1 MYIES
6 SHHLSR
12 QREIKAESLGSLLA
26 QLSIADIA
34 VMLEAKQEEIIV
46 FVGMR
51 GDVCMTTGVESITVN
66 GDCVQLNLETA
77 TYDDVLQSPEF
88 SEVTKEIKSAE
99 IVKLVPKDRQDS
111 TPDDTG

>member
-6 SHHLSR
+6 SDHLKG
-12 QREIKAESLGSLLA
+12 QREIKADSLGTLLA

-34 VMLEAKQEEIIV
+34 VMLATKQEQIIV

-51 GDVCMTTGVESITVN
+51 GNVCLTSDVESITVN
-66 GDCVQLNLETA
+66 GDCIQLNLETA
-77 TYDDVLQSPEF
+77 TYDDVLQAPEF
-88 SEVTKEIKSAE
+88 SEVSKEMKSAE

-111 TPDDTG
+111 TPDDTE

>member
-6 SHHLSR
+6 SHHLGK

-34 VMLEAKQEEIIV
+34 VMLEAKREEIIV

-51 GDVCMTTGVESITVN
+51 GNVCMTTEVESITVN

-88 SEVTKEIKSAE
+88 SEVSKEIKSAE
-99 IVKLVPKDRQDS
+99 IVKLVPKNQQDS
-111 TPDDTG
+111 TPNDTQ

>member
-46 FVGMR
+46 FFGMR
-51 GDVCMTTGVESITVN
+51 GNVCLTTEVESITVN
-66 GDCVQLNLETA
+66 GDCLQLNLETA
-77 TYDDVLQSPEF
+77 TYDDVLQAPEF
-88 SEVTKEIKSAE
+88 SEVSKEIKSAE
-99 IVKLVPKDRQDS
+99 VVKLVPKNRQDR
-111 TPDDTG
+111 TPDDTE